1 MHLQTEF
8 RVQVRSALNP
18 EMKVSLNLRN
28 YQNRDQFIAAVRFI
42 LAEKVGLIDI
52 RVEWLT
58 PIPSWLQD
66 YDDVGEYVFEW
77 IHLNRWERREILAYL
92 AIFGEERLYELED
105 WDSLMEDIKERGEGR
120 HTSPADFARSLIER
134 QQSPMFM
141 QEWEEFIDY
150 DKFFEDRLS
159 GSYEGFDGYYFY
171 IN

>member
-8 RVQVRSALNP
+8 RVQVTYASNP
-18 EMKVSLNLRN
+18 ERKVSLNLRN
-28 YQNRDQFIAAVRFI
+28 YQNREQFIAAVRFI
-42 LAEKVGLIDI
+42 LARESWDNIM
-52 RVEWLT
+52 VEWLT

-66 YDDVGEYVFEW
+66 YNDVGEYVFEW
-77 IHLNRWERREILAYL
+77 IHLNRWERREILAYV
-92 AIFGEERLYELED
+92 AIFGEERLAELEG
-105 WDSLMEDIKERGEGR
+105 WDSLMEDIKERGEGL
-120 HTSPADFARSLIER
+120 HTSPADFAMSLIER